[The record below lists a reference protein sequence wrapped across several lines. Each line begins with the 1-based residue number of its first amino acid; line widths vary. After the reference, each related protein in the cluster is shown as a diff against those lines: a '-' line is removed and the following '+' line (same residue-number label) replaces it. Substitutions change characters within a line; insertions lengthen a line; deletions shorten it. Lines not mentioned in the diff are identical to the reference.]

1 MKVEDAAARTLR
13 SDTGRAINKDISWPT
28 FTVEDNVLVCG
39 ADVSIEVQ
47 AVSFI

>member
-1 MKVEDAAARTLR
+1 MNVEDAAARTLR
-13 SDTGRAINKDISWPT
+13 RAINKDISWPT